1 MALLEDLLGWIGSTQ
16 CMGGEEG
23 NTGRFLDRTSVAA
36 ADADADAD
44 ATATRTRAGALR
56 ESASSQVYIRM
67 GRVGTW
73 AMGHGWIQPVMGHTG
88 LTSHGALGK
97 PICLL
102 PPQMVGEFKKK
113 SSSCLSQLWAQS
125 TFLS

>member
-1 MALLEDLLGWIGSTQ
+1 MLMALLEDLLGWIGSTQ
-16 CMGGEEG
+16 CMGVEEG

-36 ADADADAD
+36 ADADAD

-73 AMGHGWIQPVMGHTG
+73 AMGGFSPSWVTQ
-88 LTSHGALGK
+88 A
-97 PICLL
+97 
-102 PPQMVGEFKKK
+102 
-113 SSSCLSQLWAQS
+113 
-125 TFLS
+125 